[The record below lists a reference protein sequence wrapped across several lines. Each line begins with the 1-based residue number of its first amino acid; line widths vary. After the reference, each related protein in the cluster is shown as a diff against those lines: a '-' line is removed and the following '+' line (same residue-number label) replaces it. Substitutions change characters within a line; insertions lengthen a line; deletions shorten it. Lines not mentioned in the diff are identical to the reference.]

1 MPIATASSKLL
12 EPILQLASH
21 YDSGADDDSDSLRHQ
36 ILSAASLSDTDF
48 TRPDAR
54 FPADHFS
61 SVLSCLAEASGNPH
75 ITLRLAEATQPRMLG
90 SIGFLISTSETLGQ
104 ALHILEDYLP
114 ILFQGAQLELHQHG
128 QDMQLQLLFEAENVE
143 QNVVEYFLAC
153 LLNWPRWLTG
163 RQIPVSAVEMT
174 FPQPE
179 NLTTYRQFFAAE
191 VSFQAERHC
200 IHLPASYLTLPCV
213 DANREMHQL
222 HKEFADS
229 LLSKTGEK
237 KALTAQIRSL
247 IRQQLLTQ
255 GEAIRREQIAQQL
268 GLSLRT
274 LQRKLGEL
282 ETNFQTLYDQ
292 TRQELC
298 LQLIQRGQLSFGEIA
313 FQLGFSNQSAF
324 QKAFKRWMG
333 MAPSQYR
340 QQLAPL
346 EVSSAPL
353 AGRDNTSEIS
363 RESKAGG
370 TVEALIPSA
379 STMDSLIQ
387 QLPTKLEKLNP
398 FGLKTLYRAAVY
410 GKSFNLKH
418 LAEITADPLARLM
431 IHLWPAEQEGLI
443 KAVPNQLEPVEFCFT
458 CAEIQDYLYQQL
470 GVEQRQ
476 KYHAQL
482 GQVLFDHLPEEPI
495 LQSLSIALHHLNQ
508 SSISQPSIGQ
518 PHSVT
523 ERLKTALSPQ
533 QLYRLN
539 RQAAQQAQQQGQ
551 FALALDYLQ
560 QAQTVFS
567 HCSNPVECNQP
578 SLDHEEGHTLWLQQG
593 QLHLKLSQ
601 FVEAEACV
609 QALEKEPL
617 KPLQLVQLSLLK
629 ARIHQ
634 YRNQQSDALAVLL
647 QQQIDLPR
655 EDKDQLLFLL
665 YTLEQ
670 IQALRQQ
677 VTYSES
683 MKTDDTNTDTNIGS
697 DKAENDKIDI
707 NEDAEIRGAD
717 SLELRVLQQAQLELI
732 SLLAQQQAQPLLSA
746 CAISQMTLDSLQLPA
761 NDFTCFAFIGYAW
774 VASWFCGDYEL
785 AQHFLQQGLQQAHQ
799 QRTAESTERGLAN
812 TEDVFANQE
821 LIDKR
826 ALSSISAELC
836 YSSQIQHWF
845 EPLPK
850 VLKQLKQIA
859 NSSNK
864 AGDELLQSELRLLMH
879 QVALVSSDQSLSKAL
894 QRCDKHYQQMLPQ
907 QHFQAARLK
916 ESTVQLIHYLQGKA
930 LLPAEARYDNAWQ
943 ASALIQGA
951 LLLDQQSL
959 WPQMYQWQARLENEL
974 PGYFIISEA
983 LFCTAM
989 MRLIQSQQEQQLSR
1003 RRQRIIEQIESRFE
1017 LWAQHC
1023 PENFSVQ
1030 LILLRAEKA
1039 SLQQQLNS
1047 VGGGYEACVFDKSGE
1062 KISSV
1067 QPSDAA
1073 ALYEQALAELEQQAR
1088 PYHKALAYERYGHY
1102 LHVTQQPRLAQFC
1115 RDEAKRL
1122 YQAWGASAKVKQL
1135 H

>member
-21 YDSGADDDSDSLRHQ
+21 YDSGADGDSDSLRHQ

-61 SVLSCLAEASGNPH
+61 PVLSRLAAASGNPH

-114 ILFQGAQLELHQHG
+114 ILFEGAQLELHQNG
-128 QDMQLQLLFEAENVE
+128 QDMQLQLLFEAESVE

-163 RQIPVSAVEMT
+163 RQIPVSAVEMA

-179 NLTTYRQFFAAE
+179 KLTTYRQFFAAE

-200 IHLPASYLTLPCV
+200 IHLPVSYLTLPCV

-237 KALTAQIRSL
+237 KALTAQIRAL

-340 QQLAPL
+340 QQLEPI
-346 EVSSAPL
+346 ETNSAPL
-353 AGRDNTSEIS
+353 AGIDNTSEIN
-363 RESKAGG
+363 RESQKGS
-370 TVEALIPSA
+370 TVEALISSA

-387 QLPTKLEKLNP
+387 QLPAKLEKLNP

-418 LAEITADPLARLM
+418 LAEVTSDPLARLM

-443 KAVPNQLEPVEFCFT
+443 KALPNQLEPVEFCFT
-458 CAEIQDYLYQQL
+458 SAEIQNYLYQQL
-470 GVEQRQ
+470 SIEQRQ

-482 GQVLFDHLPEEPI
+482 GQVLFDHLPEEPV
-495 LQSLSIALHHLNQ
+495 LQSLSVTLQHLNQ
-508 SSISQPSIGQ
+508 SYINQ
-518 PHSVT
+518 PHSVIKHV
-523 ERLKTALSPQ
+523 KTALSPQ

-539 RQAAQQAQQQGQ
+539 RQAAQQAQQQDQ
-551 FALALDYLQ
+551 YALALEYLQ
-560 QAQTVFS
+560 QAQTVFN
-567 HCSNPVECNQP
+567 HDSNQVDYNQP
-578 SLDHEEGHTLWLQQG
+578 SLDCEEGHTLWLQQG

-601 FVEAEACV
+601 LGEAEACV
-609 QALEKEPL
+609 RALEKELL
-617 KPLQLVQLSLLK
+617 KPLQQGQLSLLQ
-629 ARIHQ
+629 ARIYQ
-634 YRNQQSDALAVLL
+634 YRNQQSDALSVLL
-647 QQQIDLPR
+647 QQQIDLPS

-665 YTLEQ
+665 RTLEQ
-670 IQALRQQ
+670 IQTQRQQ
-677 VTYSES
+677 AAYPNNAI
-683 MKTDDTNTDTNIGS
+683 TDDINTDTDIGRNKGGS
-697 DKAENDKIDI
+697 DKIDI
-707 NEDAEIRGAD
+707 SRDADRSGAD
-717 SLELRVLQQAQLELI
+717 TLELQVLQQAQLEQI
-732 SLLAQQQAQPLLSA
+732 SLLAQQRAQPLLSA
-746 CAISQMTLDSLQLPA
+746 CAISQMTLYSLQLPV
-761 NDFTCFAFIGYAW
+761 NDFTGFAFIGYAW

-785 AQHFLQQGLQQAHQ
+785 ARHFLQQGLQQAHQ
-799 QRTAESTERGLAN
+799 QRTTENTERGLAN

-826 ALSSISAELC
+826 ALSSISADLRH
-836 YSSQIQHWF
+836 SSQIQHWF
-845 EPLPK
+845 EPLPQ

-859 NSSNK
+859 NSSKK

-943 ASALIQGA
+943 ASALIQAA

-974 PGYFIISEA
+974 PGYFIISET

-1023 PENFSVQ
+1023 PENFSAQ
-1030 LILLRAEKA
+1030 LTLLRAEKA
-1039 SLQQQLNS
+1039 SLLQQLNS
-1047 VGGGYEACVFDKSGE
+1047 VGRLSDSLVFEKPGE
-1062 KISSV
+1062 KANPM
-1067 QPSDAA
+1067 QPSDAT
-1073 ALYEQALAELEQQAR
+1073 ALYEQALAELEQQTR

-1122 YQAWGASAKVKQL
+1122 YQAWGASAKVKLL